1 MNELKNDT
9 NLREAVNR
17 REQKLPPLPAEL
29 NERLML
35 RLGEPETAPKAKTRR
50 LWIYAAIAA
59 AASIALLIIF
69 HFGKQQT
76 AEDSLVAQNVEQ
88 ASPQPTPAAPE
99 LVEGVEGVDA
109 TGPSTGSGTVALTGS
124 GIVAKADVKSA
135 RKPTKKQRKVV
146 MQLVELIPT
155 SEAKSDN
162 VKTLPASLIDKVKA
176 YDQASDPSRMTGI
189 DDGTDAIVTST
200 MDIDA
205 PDPLV
210 AMTAQVEDI
219 RQRGKRLE
227 EEIELRIEEL
237 KN

>member
-1 MNELKNDT
+1 MNELKNDK

-29 NERLML
+29 NERLMQ
-35 RLGEPETAPKAKTRR
+35 RLGEPETAPKAKARS

-88 ASPQPTPAAPE
+88 ASLQPTPAAPE

-109 TGPSTGSGTVALTGS
+109 TGPSTGSG
-124 GIVAKADVKSA
+124 IVAKANVKSA

-162 VKTLPASLIDKVKA
+162 VKKLPASLIDKVKA
-176 YDQASDPSRMTGI
+176 YDQASDPTRMTGI

-200 MDIDA
+200 TVSDA
-205 PDPLV
+205 PDLLV

-227 EEIELRIEEL
+227 REIELRIEEL